1 MGARVKTMTLIGIDS
16 STEVCS
22 AALMQDG
29 KVIAERINRSGSNH
43 AALLPTYVQ
52 ELQAEARE
60 RGLAIEGV
68 ALSEGPGSYT
78 GLRIAASLAKGLCY
92 GLDVPLY
99 AVSTLA
105 VIAYSTSENIR
116 TRIFTEEHGEIF
128 VCPMIDARRME
139 VYCAVYEIDESRESR
154 AESQESRAES
164 LKVVQALEAKVIDEH
179 SFEELLDQ
187 HVVYFCGNG
196 AEKCKDVIK
205 HENARWIDGI
215 VPTGA
220 AAAHL
225 VESGKWKVES
235 LVRTIDGKDIAYFEP
250 NYLKEFVAAPS
261 HVKGLK

>member
-1 MGARVKTMTLIGIDS
+1 MTIIGLDS

-22 AALMQDG
+22 AALVQDG
-29 KVIAERINRSGSNH
+29 KVIAERINKSGSNH

-60 RGLAIEGV
+60 RGLSIEGV

-92 GLDVPLY
+92 GLDIPLY

-105 VIAYSTSENIR
+105 VIAYSAGENIR
-116 TRIFTEEHGEIF
+116 TRIFTEEHGEIL

-139 VYCAVYEIDESRESR
+139 VYCEVYEMAESR
-154 AESQESRAES
+154 ESRAES
-164 LKVVQALEAKVIDEH
+164 LKVVQALKAKVIDEH

-196 AEKCKDVIK
+196 AEKCKAVIK
-205 HENARWIDGI
+205 HKNARWIDGI

-225 VESGKWKVES
+225 VESGKLKVES
-235 LVRTIDGKDIAYFEP
+235 LVRTIDGKGIAYFEP

>member
-1 MGARVKTMTLIGIDS
+1 MTLIGLDS

-22 AALMQDG
+22 AALMQDS

-52 ELQAEARE
+52 ELQTEARE
-60 RGLAIEGV
+60 RGLAIEGI

-105 VIAYSTSENIR
+105 VIAYSASKNIR

-139 VYCAVYEIDESRESR
+139 VYCEVYEI

-205 HENARWIDGI
+205 HKNARWIDAI

-225 VESGKWKVES
+225 VDSGKWKVES
-235 LVRTIDGKDIAYFEP
+235 LVRTIDGKEIAYFEP
-250 NYLKEFVAAPS
+250 NYLKEFIAAPS
-261 HVKGLK
+261 HVKGLR

>member
-1 MGARVKTMTLIGIDS
+1 MTLIGLDS

-22 AALMQDG
+22 AALMQDS

-60 RGLAIEGV
+60 RGLVIEGV

-105 VIAYSTSENIR
+105 VIAYSASENIR

-139 VYCAVYEIDESRESR
+139 VYCAVYRVSGLGDEGISG
-154 AESQESRAES
+154 
-164 LKVVQALEAKVIDEH
+164 LVEAKVIDEH

-205 HENARWIDGI
+205 HKNARWIDGI

-225 VESGKWKVES
+225 VDSGKWKVES

-261 HVKGLK
+261 HVKGLR

>member
-1 MGARVKTMTLIGIDS
+1 MTLIGLDS

-43 AALLPTYVQ
+43 AALLPAYVQ

-60 RGLAIEGV
+60 RGLAIEGI
-68 ALSEGPGSYT
+68 ALCEGPGSYT

-105 VIAYSTSENIR
+105 VIAYSASENIR
-116 TRIFTEEHGEIF
+116 TRSFTEEHGEIF

-139 VYCAVYEIDESRESR
+139 VYCAMYEI

-179 SFEELLDQ
+179 SFEEQMDQ

-196 AEKCKDVIK
+196 AEKCKEVIK
-205 HENARWIDGI
+205 HKNARWIDGI

-261 HVKGLK
+261 HVKGLR

>member
-1 MGARVKTMTLIGIDS
+1 MTQIGLDS

-22 AALMQDG
+22 AALVQDG

-105 VIAYSTSENIR
+105 VIAYSASENIR

-139 VYCAVYEIDESRESR
+139 VYCAVYEIAESR
-154 AESQESRAES
+154 ESRAES

-225 VESGKWKVES
+225 VGSGKWKVES
-235 LVRTIDGKDIAYFEP
+235 LVRTIDGKEIAYFEP

-261 HVKGLK
+261 HVKGLR

>member
-1 MGARVKTMTLIGIDS
+1 MTLIGLDS

-22 AALMQDG
+22 AALVQDG

-43 AALLPTYVQ
+43 AALLPLYVQ
-52 ELQAEARE
+52 ELQAEAKE
-60 RGLAIEGV
+60 RGLTIEGV

-92 GLDVPLY
+92 GLDIPLY

-105 VIAYSTSENIR
+105 VMAFSGLGDERVSGLGDEGISGMI
-116 TRIFTEEHGEIF
+116 
-128 VCPMIDARRME
+128 CPMIDARRME
-139 VYCAVYEIDESRESR
+139 VYCEVVESRKSKV
-154 AESQESRAES
+154 ES

-196 AEKCKDVIK
+196 AEKCKAVIK

-220 AAAHL
+220 AAGKL
-225 VESGKWKVES
+225 VEVSIQNSEVRNQISEIRGKE
-235 LVRTIDGKDIAYFEP
+235 IAYFEP
-250 NYLKEFVAAPS
+250 NYLKEFIAAPS
-261 HVKGLK
+261 HVKGLH

>member
-1 MGARVKTMTLIGIDS
+1 MTLIGLDS

-22 AALMQDG
+22 AALVQDG

-105 VIAYSTSENIR
+105 VIAYSASENIR
-116 TRIFTEEHGEIF
+116 TRIFTEEHGEIL

-139 VYCAVYEIDESRESR
+139 VYCEVYEM
-154 AESQESRAES
+154 AES

-179 SFEELLDQ
+179 SFEELLDK

-225 VESGKWKVES
+225 VESGKLKVES

-261 HVKGLK
+261 HVKGLR

>member
-1 MGARVKTMTLIGIDS
+1 
-16 STEVCS
+16 
-22 AALMQDG
+22 
-29 KVIAERINRSGSNH
+29 
-43 AALLPTYVQ
+43 VQ

-105 VIAYSTSENIR
+105 VIAYSASENIR

-139 VYCAVYEIDESRESR
+139 VYCAVYRVSGLGDEGISG
-154 AESQESRAES
+154 
-164 LKVVQALEAKVIDEH
+164 LVEAKVIDEH

-187 HVVYFCGNG
+187 HAVYFCGNG
-196 AEKCKDVIK
+196 AEKCKAVIK

-220 AAAHL
+220 AAGKL
-225 VESGKWKVES
+225 VEVSIQNSEVRNQISEIRNQISEIRGKE
-235 LVRTIDGKDIAYFEP
+235 IAYFEP
-250 NYLKEFVAAPS
+250 NYLKEFIAAPS
-261 HVKGLK
+261 HVKGLH

>member
-1 MGARVKTMTLIGIDS
+1 MTLIGLDS

-22 AALMQDG
+22 AALVQDG

-105 VIAYSTSENIR
+105 VMAFSGLGDEGISGMI
-116 TRIFTEEHGEIF
+116 
-128 VCPMIDARRME
+128 CPMIDARRME
-139 VYCAVYEIDESRESR
+139 VYCEVYEMAESR
-154 AESQESRAES
+154 ESRAES

-205 HENARWIDGI
+205 HENARWIDGV

-235 LVRTIDGKDIAYFEP
+235 LVRTIDGKEIAYFEP
-250 NYLKEFVAAPS
+250 NYLKEFIAAPS
-261 HVKGLK
+261 HVKGLR